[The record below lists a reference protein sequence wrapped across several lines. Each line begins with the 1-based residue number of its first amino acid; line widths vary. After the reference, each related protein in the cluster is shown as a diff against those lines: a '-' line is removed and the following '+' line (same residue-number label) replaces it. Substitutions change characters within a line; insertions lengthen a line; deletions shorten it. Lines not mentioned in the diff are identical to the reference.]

1 MSLAKFKAVKARH
14 LFAPF
19 VMGLISSCITPSI
32 PIPPPDPGQMSFEIE
47 AAAGVATFSY
57 APSDVN
63 SGALV
68 YVLNRAKGVGVIDTA
83 RADGGIGPTAPFPA
97 TAGDQV
103 VVSFQR
109 DGHTVSTCVAI
120 RSGRQSTA
128 DLCR

>member
-1 MSLAKFKAVKARH
+1 MKARH
-14 LFAPF
+14 LFGTLVCA
-19 VMGLISSCITPSI
+19 LLASSCITPSI

-47 AAAGVATFSY
+47 ASAGVARFSY
-57 APSDVN
+57 APSDVY

-97 TAGDQV
+97 SVGDQV
-103 VVSFQR
+103 VISFQR
-109 DGHTVSTCVAI
+109 DGQTASTCVRI
-120 RSGRQSTA
+120 RSGQQSSA